1 VYTVLETKVHRDM
14 EQMFTDWVVLKTN
27 LTQKQMIKVPEYI
40 PAVMKNIGF
49 VITMIAK
56 NLGPV

>member
-1 VYTVLETKVHRDM
+1 M